1 MRSHRPRPAPPPRRA
16 IVTHPKTV
24 IIHGVRITK
33 ELVSPRTGREYAD
46 LWGLTR
52 CNVKFWQ
59 GRLLDWSEWW
69 DLHPLETV
77 GEWQGIRERRPLAWE
92 WYRDQGPGRPIWM
105 AKQHPQISGSRTF
118 DLARVQREFALV
130 ENLERG
136 LEPCRQFTCMLDF
149 VIADAI
155 VRGYRRIILNGIGF
169 ATDVGHQF
177 VHRGILYWIGF
188 ARGRGLE
195 VLVDEPSVYQMP
207 REIYAYERFG
217 FDELRNIRRA
227 VRGPDQRGRPRPK
240 PRVPRGAK

>member
-1 MRSHRPRPAPPPRRA
+1 MPPRN
-16 IVTHPKTV
+16 PKTV

-33 ELVSPRTGREYAD
+33 DLISPRAGREYAD

-52 CNVKFWQ
+52 CNQKYWA
-59 GRLLDWSEWW
+59 GRLTDWTAWW
-69 DLHPLETV
+69 DLHPLESA
-77 GEWQGIRERRPLAWE
+77 GEWQGIRERRPQAWD
-92 WYRDQGPGRPIWM
+92 WYREQDPSRPIYM
-105 AKQHPQISGSRTF
+105 ADRHRQIPASVKF
-118 DLARVQREFALV
+118 DLARVQQEFALV

-149 VIADAI
+149 VIADA
-155 VRGYRRIILNGIGF
+155 VVKGYRRIILNGIGF

-195 VLVDEPSVYQMP
+195 VLVDEPSVYAMP

-227 VRGPDQRGRPRPK
+227 VRGPDPRGRPTPK
-240 PRVPRGAK
+240 PRLARGAR